1 MIVMAETEYD
11 KIVDRALDDLSDQV
25 EDSKIEHKK
34 IVVHTR

>member
-1 MIVMAETEYD
+1 MIVMTETEYD
-11 KIVDRALDDLSDQV
+11 KIVDQALNDLSGQV